1 MKDPS
6 PSEETPASPPSA
18 LNPSAL
24 NDGQGPWWKGLTGYM
39 WWVLVAS
46 ALGWVFDVMDQR
58 IFILSRGPA
67 LDELLAVKVEESAL
81 QQMTASQAAALLGT
95 EPGISPGAPVQIAES
110 KGGKERPALLLP
122 LLKDDGS
129 GKALPRK
136 FPYLRPPKGEGNVW
150 LPPSKEKNVLI
161 GRIATAIFLAG
172 WATGGLLFGILGD
185 KLGRAFTMM
194 LTILI
199 YSIFTGLSALSV
211 SWVDYSIYRF
221 LTGMGVGGEFA
232 AGAALV
238 AEVMPSRAR
247 PYALGLLQAL
257 SALGNIAGS
266 LIAWFVLPPASP
278 SEGWEHWRALY
289 LVGVLPA
296 LLVVIMFK
304 RLKEPERWRAVKEA
318 PGELLGKELGAFGD
332 LFRPRWRQSTIF
344 GMIFAVS
351 GVIGVWGIGFWTPE
365 LISSIV
371 SSAEYPPVALALQD
385 VGAFLGL
392 SAITILTQGAP
403 RARVRFYLPGL
414 VLSILAAEV
423 LVCLGAGSVENPVTT
438 ALLGIS
444 ISLLLYFIVASA
456 GAFTGGYGRRVS
468 FLMSFLMA
476 QISIFLVFRFL
487 REPGQI
493 YWMSPVMGFSI
504 LMSFGL
510 YAIYFPELY
519 PTRLRSTG
527 TGFCYNV
534 ARFIAAGGLFF
545 LSYLGTILD
554 FRTSAQVFSL
564 IYVFGIVASF
574 LAPETKDR
582 PLMED

>member
-1 MKDPS
+1 
-6 PSEETPASPPSA
+6 
-18 LNPSAL
+18 
-24 NDGQGPWWKGLTGYM
+24 M

-58 IFILSRGPA
+58 IFVLSRGPA
-67 LDELLAVKVEESAL
+67 LDELLSVKLEESSL
-81 QQMTASQAAALLGT
+81 RQMTAGKAAVHLGV
-95 EPGISPGAPVQIAES
+95 EPGISPDALVEIAEPQD
-110 KGGKERPALLLP
+110 GKARPALLLP
-122 LLKDDGS
+122 PLKDDGS
-129 GKALPRK
+129 GKASPRK
-136 FPYLRPPKGEGNVW
+136 FSLVRSPQGAGKVW
-150 LPPSKEKNVLI
+150 LLPSREENLLI
-161 GRIATAIFLAG
+161 GRVATAIFLAG
-172 WATGGLLFGILGD
+172 WAAGGLLFGILGD

-211 SWVDYSIYRF
+211 SWIDYSFYRF
-221 LTGMGVGGEFA
+221 MTGMGVGGEFA

-238 AEVMPSRAR
+238 AEVMPPRAR

-266 LIAWFVLPPASP
+266 LIATFVLPAEKPAES
-278 SEGWEHWRALY
+278 WEHWRALY
-289 LVGVLPA
+289 LVGILPA

-304 RLKEPERWRAVKEA
+304 RLKEPERWRAVKES
-318 PGELLGKELGAFGD
+318 PGELLGKQLGAFGD
-332 LFRPRWRQSTIF
+332 LFSPRWRQSTLF
-344 GMIFAVS
+344 GMLFAVS

-371 SSAEYPPVALALQD
+371 PAAEYRTVATALQD

-403 RARVRFYLPGL
+403 RARVRVYLPCL
-414 VLSILAAEV
+414 AISILAAEV
-423 LVCLGAGSVENPVTT
+423 LVCLGAGSVEKPVTT

-444 ISLLLYFIVASA
+444 LSLLLYFAAAAA

-468 FLMSFLMA
+468 FLLSFLMA
-476 QISIFLVFRFL
+476 QGSIFIVFHFMRD
-487 REPGQI
+487 PGQI
-493 YWMSPVMGFSI
+493 YWMSPVMGFAI
-504 LMSFGL
+504 LMSFGM

-519 PTRLRSTG
+519 PTRLRTTG

-545 LSYLGTILD
+545 LSYLGTFID
-554 FRTSAQVFSL
+554 FRTSAQIFSL
-564 IYVFGIVASF
+564 IYVLGITASF
-574 LAPETKDR
+574 FAPETKDR
-582 PLMED
+582 PLVED